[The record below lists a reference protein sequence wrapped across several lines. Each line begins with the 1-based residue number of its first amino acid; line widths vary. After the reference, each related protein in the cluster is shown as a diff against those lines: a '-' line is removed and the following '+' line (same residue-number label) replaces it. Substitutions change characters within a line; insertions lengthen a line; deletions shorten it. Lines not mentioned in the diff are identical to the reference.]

1 MQGQELLEKVKSLA
15 AEVSQR
21 EGCLL
26 YDLEF
31 SGGPHGRVLRVFIE
45 RDAGTVSIDDCANVS
60 RGLNLLLDVEDLIH
74 GGRYELEVSS
84 PGIERRLTQDWHFTR
99 AVGQPVRLKTRAPV
113 TGGRSDVSSQTLID
127 GTLIGVQDGLL
138 KVLKDEKEWTIP
150 MSEVAKA
157 NVRFVVPDN
166 SLKGKK
172 KR

>member
-1 MQGQELLEKVKSLA
+1 LSGQEFIDKIRDLA
-15 AEVSQR
+15 AEVTAR

-31 SGGPHGRVLRVFIE
+31 TGGPHGRVLRVYID

-60 RGLNLLLDVEDLIH
+60 RGLNLLLDVEDLIP

-84 PGIERRLTQDWHFTR
+84 PGLERRLSKDWHFAR
-99 AVGQPVRLKTRAPV
+99 AVGQPVRLKTAQPV
-113 TGGRSDVSSQTLID
+113 TGGIEGVSPQTLID
-127 GTLIGVQDGLL
+127 GDLVAANDGKL
-138 KVLKDEKEWTIP
+138 KVMKDGKEWEIAV
-150 MSEVAKA
+150 SDVAKA
-157 NVRFVVPDN
+157 NVRFIPPDN